1 MVKRKSDW
9 RPDYDMELIEKY
21 RKRYPKKVREI
32 EKKIL
37 KNNPRTNKDQLYR
50 KVNKFILPPV
60 LERPELDAVWGGE
73 DVLQLSQVDEEIK
86 IDEID

>member
-9 RPDYDMELIEKY
+9 RPDYDMGLIEKY
-21 RKRYPKKVREI
+21 RKMYPKKVREI

-37 KNNPRTNKDQLYR
+37 KKNPRTNKDQLYR
-50 KVNKFILPPV
+50 KANKIILPPV

-73 DVLQLSQVDEEIK
+73 DVLQLSQVGEEIK

>member
-1 MVKRKSDW
+1 MG
-9 RPDYDMELIEKY
+9 LIEKY

-37 KNNPRTNKDQLYR
+37 KKNPRTNKDQLYR

-60 LERPELDAVWGGE
+60 LERPELDASWGGE
-73 DVLQLSQVDEEIK
+73 DVQQLSQLNDGDK